1 MTTHLET
8 ITGMVSPAMLGKAD
22 RLFRNDDTGVW
33 SEILQNARRAG
44 ATLVEISIEQVE
56 PEECFITVQ
65 DNGSGIGN
73 FQQLLTLGESG
84 WDEVTETREDPAGM
98 GFFSLCRSEIQV
110 SSGGRRVT
118 ISPLVFLGKE
128 RAQVQELDPPIVGTR
143 IRFSRPSSKDKL
155 TRALHE
161 SAEFCPIEV
170 RLQGEPLPRHDFLE
184 GALYREMIDGIE
196 VGFAPVFP
204 YGFSN
209 WYDHNWNFYGVR
221 IQQAQLKLSGV
232 LLSADQVTPETICA
246 RFNVLETARIKL
258 QLPDRKA
265 IVEDEFF
272 KEFQR
277 KACAAAYRFVQTLG
291 RHVLPYR
298 NWRDAAALG
307 ITLPEATCILLT
319 WHAKPQDDSTDQ
331 FFGTSEPRLLTDISN
346 VVLVDRTLSNAH
358 TFEAA
363 LECGAA
369 VNGDLYMEDP
379 QLEGY
384 SWYNKR
390 PKIVNIEILIDNRS
404 YADWSQAVN
413 PRPDKIEVE
422 ITFEQSHSESQFL
435 VPALIHVDSD
445 VIGQG
450 PCFVAVKNSPWDN
463 EQLAGPFSVIEFII
477 NATFCPSDDAE
488 SDSWETQ
495 RDNYTE
501 EVQREV
507 NQYFRGPKATLMA
520 ILRGAIDYG
529 ADHLAEQLDIREIRF
544 VRPADGSRAWKVEL
558 LNNSEV

>member
-8 ITGMVSPAMLGKAD
+8 ITGMVSPAVLGKAD

-65 DNGSGIGN
+65 DNGSGIAN

-84 WDEVTETREDPAGM
+84 WDEITETREDPAGM

-110 SSGGRRVT
+110 SSGSRRVT
-118 ISPLVFLGKE
+118 ISPSVFLGKE
-128 RAQVQELDPPIVGTR
+128 RAQVQELDPPIAGTR
-143 IRFSRPSSKDKL
+143 IRFSRVSSKDKL

-277 KACAAAYRFVQTLG
+277 KASAAAYRFVQTLG

-307 ITLPEATCILLT
+307 ITLPEATCILLM

-331 FFGTSEPRLLTDISN
+331 FFGTSEPRLLTDTSN
-346 VVLVDRTLSNAH
+346 VVLVDRNLPNAH

-363 LECGAA
+363 LECGAT
-369 VNGDLYMEDP
+369 VNGDLYMEEP
-379 QLEGY
+379 QFEGY

-390 PKIVNIEILIDNRS
+390 PKMVNVEILIDNQS
-404 YADWSQAVN
+404 YADWSQSVN

-450 PCFVAVKNSPWDN
+450 PSFVAVKNSPWDN
-463 EQLAGPFSVIEFII
+463 EQLAGPFSVTEFII

-529 ADHLAEQLDIREIRF
+529 ADHLAEQLGIREIRF